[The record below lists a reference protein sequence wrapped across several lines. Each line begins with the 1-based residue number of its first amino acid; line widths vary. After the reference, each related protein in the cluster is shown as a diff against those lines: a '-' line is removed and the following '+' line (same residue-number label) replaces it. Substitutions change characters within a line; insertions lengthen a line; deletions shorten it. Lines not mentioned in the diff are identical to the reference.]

1 MILCINAQAA
11 PGTWPKASDEADG
24 TGRPQP
30 GFFRMHRPGH
40 FSLVPGSLTL
50 ERSKDRL
57 SLVYPLDLAPNT
69 PSQTSDNDNFSPS
82 LGTSDPN
89 SLKFPNKLP
98 LRGGTLSSRAWIL
111 WL

>member
-1 MILCINAQAA
+1 
-11 PGTWPKASDEADG
+11 
-24 TGRPQP
+24 
-30 GFFRMHRPGH
+30 MHRPGH
-40 FSLVPGSLTL
+40 FSLVAGSLTL

-82 LGTSDPN
+82 LGTFDPN

-111 WL
+111 WGGFNYPVHN